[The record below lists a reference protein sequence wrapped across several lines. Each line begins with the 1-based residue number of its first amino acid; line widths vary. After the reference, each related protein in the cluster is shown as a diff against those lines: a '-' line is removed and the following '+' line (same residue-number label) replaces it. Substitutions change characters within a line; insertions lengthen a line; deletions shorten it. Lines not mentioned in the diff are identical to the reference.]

1 MIGDDDDD
9 GDGDGDGDDDDD
21 ENWCLMISLFSPSSI
36 LLVNHVIFMVNRYFL
51 CIFHLVLPVGCST
64 PCFAG
69 ARLRLRQCQVVQ
81 QPSGLQAAYWVFFSW
96 LTCVVYLWLGC
107 LCSRARSQNLTQSR
121 IFQIST
127 MYISKYTYIYI
138 LYIYACGHRT
148 TCIDLKMDR

>member
-9 GDGDGDGDDDDD
+9 GDGDGDDDDDD

-107 LCSRARSQNLTQSR
+107 LCSRARSQNLAQSR

-138 LYIYACGHRT
+138 IYIC
-148 TCIDLKMDR
+148 MWS